1 MQKVIL
7 VGKPNVGKSSLFN
20 RLTRRR
26 IAITSD
32 VSGTTRDTNKA
43 KIEVEGKECI
53 LIDSGGLDD
62 SSELFKNVK
71 AKTLT
76 EAKNSD
82 VILYMVDGK
91 MMPDDEDRAIFY
103 ELSKLN
109 LPIALVINKIDSK
122 KDEQRE
128 WEFVSFGAKNSF
140 GISVSHNTGVDELS
154 IWLAKHLEAKVQIK
168 ADTSDDFDDF
178 LENYN
183 DEGELSDEIDYESK
197 NIRVGIIGRVNVGKS
212 SLLNALVKESR
223 AVVSDV
229 AGTTIDPVN
238 EIYEH
243 DGRVFEFVDTAGI
256 RKRGKI
262 EGIERYA
269 LNRTEKILEETDVAL
284 LVLDSSEPLTE
295 LDERIAGI
303 ASKFELGVIIVLNK
317 WDKSS
322 EEFDEL
328 CKEIKD
334 RFKFLSYAPIISV
347 SALGGKRVHKIYPLI
362 LEVYKNYTQKIQTA
376 RLNEAIEEAVKA
388 HPIPREKGKSV
399 KIYYAVQFGFA
410 PPKIAL
416 VMNRPRALHF
426 SYKRY
431 LTNKLREKFELS
443 GTPIVLIPKN
453 RSGSDEENEG
463 KSE

>member
-20 RLTRRR
+20 RLARRR

-71 AKTLT
+71 AKTLV

-82 VILYMVDGK
+82 IILYMVDGK

-140 GISVSHNTGVDELS
+140 GISVSHNTGIDELS
-154 IWLAKHLEAKVQIK
+154 MWLAKHIEDKAQIK
-168 ADTSDDFDDF
+168 ADTSEDFDDF

-334 RFKFLSYAPIISV
+334 RFKFLAYAPIISV

-362 LEVYKNYTQKIQTA
+362 IEIYKNYTQKIQTSK
-376 RLNEAIEEAVKA
+376 LNEVIGEATKA
-388 HPIPREKGKSV
+388 HPLPRDKGRVV
-399 KIYYAVQFGFA
+399 KIYYAVQFKTA
-410 PPKIAL
+410 PIMIAL
-416 VMNRPRALHF
+416 IMNRPKCLHF

-431 LTNKLREKFELS
+431 LTNKLRESFNLT
-443 GTPIVLIPKN
+443 GVPIVLIPKK
-453 RSGSDEENEG
+453 RGESDENKEQ
-463 KSE
+463 

>member
-20 RLTRRR
+20 RLARRR

-82 VILYMVDGK
+82 IILYMVDGK

-154 IWLAKHLEAKVQIK
+154 IWLAKHLESKVQIK

-334 RFKFLSYAPIISV
+334 RFKFLAYAPIISV

-416 VMNRPRALHF
+416 VMNRPHALHF

>member
-20 RLTRRR
+20 RLAGRR

-32 VSGTTRDTNKA
+32 ISGTTRDTNKA

-71 AKTLT
+71 AKTLA

-362 LEVYKNYTQKIQTA
+362 VEIYKNYTQKIQTSK
-376 RLNEAIEEAVKA
+376 LNEVIGEATKA
-388 HPIPREKGKSV
+388 HPLPRDKGRVV
-399 KIYYAVQFGFA
+399 KIYYAVQFKTA
-410 PPKIAL
+410 PIMIAL
-416 VMNRPRALHF
+416 IMNRPKCLHF

-431 LTNKLREKFELS
+431 LTNKLRESFNLT
-443 GTPIVLIPKN
+443 GVPIVLIPKK
-453 RSGSDEENEG
+453 RGESDEDKEQ
-463 KSE
+463 

>member
-20 RLTRRR
+20 RLAGRR

-71 AKTLT
+71 AKTLA
-76 EAKNSD
+76 EARNSD

-128 WEFVSFGAKNSF
+128 WEFISFGAKNSF
-140 GISVSHNTGVDELS
+140 GISVSHNTGIDELS
-154 IWLAKHLEAKVQIK
+154 MWLAKHIDDKVQIK
-168 ADTSDDFDDF
+168 ADTSEDFDDF

-334 RFKFLSYAPIISV
+334 RFKFLAYAPIISV

-362 LEVYKNYTQKIQTA
+362 VEIYKNYTQKIQTSK
-376 RLNEAIEEAVKA
+376 LNEVIGEATKA
-388 HPIPREKGKSV
+388 HPLPRDKGRVV
-399 KIYYAVQFGFA
+399 KIYYAVQFKAA
-410 PPKIAL
+410 PIMIAL
-416 VMNRPRALHF
+416 IMNRPKCLHF

-431 LTNKLREKFELS
+431 LTNKLRESFNLT
-443 GTPIVLIPKN
+443 GVPIVLIPKK
-453 RSGSDEENEG
+453 RGESDENKE
-463 KSE
+463 

>member
-20 RLTRRR
+20 RLARRR

-71 AKTLT
+71 TKTLA

-154 IWLAKHLEAKVQIK
+154 IWLAKHLESKVQIK
-168 ADTSDDFDDF
+168 ADLIDDFDDF

-183 DEGELSDEIDYESK
+183 DEGELSDKIDYESK

-362 LEVYKNYTQKIQTA
+362 VEIYKNYTQKIQTSK
-376 RLNEAIEEAVKA
+376 LNEVIAEATKA
-388 HPIPREKGKSV
+388 HPLPRDKGRVV
-399 KIYYAVQFGFA
+399 KIYYAVQFKTA
-410 PPKIAL
+410 PIMIAL
-416 VMNRPRALHF
+416 IMNRPKCLHF

-431 LTNKLREKFELS
+431 LTNKLRESFNLT
-443 GTPIVLIPKN
+443 GVPIVLIPKK
-453 RSGSDEENEG
+453 RGESDEDKEQ
-463 KSE
+463 

>member
-1 MQKVIL
+1 MQKIIL

-20 RLTRRR
+20 RLAGRR

-32 VSGTTRDTNKA
+32 VSGTTRDTNKTI
-43 KIEVEGKECI
+43 IEIYDKSCV

-71 AKTLT
+71 AKTLA
-76 EAKNSD
+76 EARSSD
-82 VILYMVDGK
+82 AIIFMVDGK
-91 MMPDDEDRAIFY
+91 MMPSDEDKALY
-103 ELSKLN
+103 YALLKLN
-109 LPIALVINKIDSK
+109 LPTALVINKVDSK
-122 KDEQRE
+122 KDELRSYEFANFGDDGEVVRE
-128 WEFVSFGAKNSF
+128 MSARE
-140 GISVSHNTGVDELS
+140 
-154 IWLAKHLEAKVQIK
+154 
-168 ADTSDDFDDF
+168 
-178 LENYN
+178 
-183 DEGELSDEIDYESK
+183 DYERK
-197 NIRVGIIGRVNVGKS
+197 NIQVGIIGRVNVGKS

-223 AVVSDV
+223 AVVSDI

-238 EIYEH
+238 ETFVYE
-243 DGRVFEFVDTAGI
+243 DRIFEFVDTAGI

-262 EGIERYA
+262 EGIEKYA
-269 LNRTEKILEETDVAL
+269 LNRTESALELADIAL

-295 LDERIAGI
+295 LDERIAGL
-303 ASKFELGVIIVLNK
+303 AAKFELGVIIVLNK
-317 WDKSS
+317 WDKS
-322 EEFDEL
+322 EEDFD
-328 CKEIKD
+328 KFSREIRDK
-334 RFKFLSYAPIISV
+334 FKFLAYAPIISV

-443 GTPIVLIPKN
+443 GTQVVLIPKN

>member
-20 RLTRRR
+20 RLAGRR

-71 AKTLT
+71 AKTLA
-76 EAKNSD
+76 EARNSD

-140 GISVSHNTGVDELS
+140 GISVSHNTGIDELS
-154 IWLAKHLEAKVQIK
+154 MWLAKHIEDEAQIK
-168 ADTSDDFDDF
+168 ADTSEDFDDF

-334 RFKFLSYAPIISV
+334 RFKFLAYAPIISV

-362 LEVYKNYTQKIQTA
+362 VEIYKNYTQKIQTSK
-376 RLNEAIEEAVKA
+376 LNEVIGEATKA
-388 HPIPREKGKSV
+388 HPLPRDKGRVV
-399 KIYYAVQFGFA
+399 KIYYAVQFKTA
-410 PPKIAL
+410 PIMIAL
-416 VMNRPRALHF
+416 IMNRPKCLHF

-431 LTNKLREKFELS
+431 LTNKLRESFNLT
-443 GTPIVLIPKN
+443 GVPIVLIPKK
-453 RSGSDEENEG
+453 RGESDENKEQ
-463 KSE
+463 

>member
-20 RLTRRR
+20 RLAGRR

-71 AKTLT
+71 AKTLA
-76 EAKNSD
+76 EARNSD
-82 VILYMVDGK
+82 AILYMVNGK

-128 WEFVSFGAKNSF
+128 WEFVSFGAKNAF
-140 GISVSHNTGVDELS
+140 GISVSHNTGIDELS
-154 IWLAKHLEAKVQIK
+154 MWLAKHIEDKAQIK
-168 ADTSDDFDDF
+168 ADTSEDFDDF

-183 DEGELSDEIDYESK
+183 DKGELSDEIDYESK

-334 RFKFLSYAPIISV
+334 RFKFLAYAPIISV

-362 LEVYKNYTQKIQTA
+362 VEIYKNYTQKIQTSK
-376 RLNEAIEEAVKA
+376 LNEVIGEATKA
-388 HPIPREKGKSV
+388 HPLPRDKGRVV
-399 KIYYAVQFGFA
+399 KIYYAVQFKTA
-410 PPKIAL
+410 PIMIAL
-416 VMNRPRALHF
+416 IMNRPKCLHF

-431 LTNKLREKFELS
+431 LTNKLRESFNLT
-443 GTPIVLIPKN
+443 GVPIVLIPKK
-453 RSGSDEENEG
+453 RGESDENKEQ
-463 KSE
+463 

>member
-20 RLTRRR
+20 RLARRR

-154 IWLAKHLEAKVQIK
+154 IWLAKHLEEKVQIK
-168 ADTSDDFDDF
+168 ADLNDDFDDF

-362 LEVYKNYTQKIQTA
+362 VEIYKNYTQKIQTSK
-376 RLNEAIEEAVKA
+376 LNEVIGEATKA
-388 HPIPREKGKSV
+388 HPLPRDKGRVV
-399 KIYYAVQFGFA
+399 KIYYAVQFKTA
-410 PPKIAL
+410 PIMIAL
-416 VMNRPRALHF
+416 IMNRPKCLHF

-431 LTNKLREKFELS
+431 LANKLRESFSLA
-443 GTPIVLIPKN
+443 GVPIVLIPKK
-453 RSGSDEENEG
+453 RGESDEDKEQ
-463 KSE
+463 

>member
-20 RLTRRR
+20 RLARRR

-71 AKTLT
+71 AKTLA

-82 VILYMVDGK
+82 IILYMVDGK

-362 LEVYKNYTQKIQTA
+362 VEIYKNYTQKIQTSK
-376 RLNEAIEEAVKA
+376 LNEVIGEAIKA
-388 HPIPREKGKSV
+388 HPLPRDKGRVV
-399 KIYYAVQFGFA
+399 KIYYAVQFKTA
-410 PPKIAL
+410 PIMIAL
-416 VMNRPRALHF
+416 IMNRPKCLHF

-431 LTNKLREKFELS
+431 LTNKLRESFNLT
-443 GTPIVLIPKN
+443 GVPIVLIPKK
-453 RSGSDEENEG
+453 RGESDEDKEQ
-463 KSE
+463 